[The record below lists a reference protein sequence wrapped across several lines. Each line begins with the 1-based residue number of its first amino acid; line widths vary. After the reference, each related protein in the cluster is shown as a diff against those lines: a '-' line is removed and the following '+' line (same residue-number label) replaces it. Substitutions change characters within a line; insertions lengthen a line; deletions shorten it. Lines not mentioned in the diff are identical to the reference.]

1 VFYVVWNFRP
11 PVAEPYIKTCVY
23 WNITHSG
30 LLLLGEDVGE
40 FFFKR
45 ITINWSGFQKTWT

>member
-1 VFYVVWNFRP
+1 VFYVVWNFRH